1 MKLLKLVAVLLFFKT
16 GIIYSQCD
24 VFIKKFEDDLYS
36 SKQLR
41 EYVAKMKQP
50 DNAFDAWR
58 ILYQEDL
65 DLTKDLAKIKEVE
78 RNLEAIKKIG
88 GYKKWQSLSDFF
100 KNNQWTNTNIDL
112 FLNTFS
118 GAKSLENAQSW
129 KLLKDAGRTKLM
141 NDTETVQKLA
151 EVLSDRSIQKILGNE
166 TDNILKKF
174 LTVHKNDNWSWNK
187 FALKEHLDKLKTIT
201 NRYEGVEGF
210 NKSLRDALNN
220 PAPAVQDGLW
230 HMITDLEKRNIAK
243 TKIKAFDL
251 EFDGDDLPCINCR
264 FDVELITQNTDELK
278 FIEYKSYKNAE
289 NINKK
294 QFLNYIAKIDD
305 IKQLQYVFNKNKLS
319 LNEAKN
325 GMKEFFKKNVED
337 MFKPIRQEGIG
348 KDKMKK
354 LFEFDNFKFDNA
366 TEFKQLLDKNE
377 KFRNNVLKFIIIN

>member
-65 DLTKDLAKIKEVE
+65 GLTKDLAKIKEVE
-78 RNLEAIKKIG
+78 RNLETIKKIG

-151 EVLSDRSIQKILGNE
+151 DVLSDRSIRKILGNE
-166 TDNILKKF
+166 TDDILKKF
-174 LTVHKNDNWSWNK
+174 LTSHKNENWNWNK
-187 FALKEHLDKLKTIT
+187 FALKEHLDKLKSIA
-201 NRYEGVEGF
+201 NKYEGTEGF

-251 EFDGDDLPCINCR
+251 EFDGDDLFKLINSC
-264 FDVELITQNTDELK
+264 
-278 FIEYKSYKNAE
+278 
-289 NINKK
+289 
-294 QFLNYIAKIDD
+294 
-305 IKQLQYVFNKNKLS
+305 
-319 LNEAKN
+319 
-325 GMKEFFKKNVED
+325 FFKT
-337 MFKPIRQEGIG
+337 FFLI
-348 KDKMKK
+348 
-354 LFEFDNFKFDNA
+354 L
-366 TEFKQLLDKNE
+366 
-377 KFRNNVLKFIIIN
+377 IITV

>member
-174 LTVHKNDNWSWNK
+174 LTAHKNDNWSWNK

-294 QFLNYIAKIDD
+294 QFLNYIANIDD
-305 IKQLQYVFNKNKLS
+305 IKQLQYVFHTPKITLEN
-319 LNEAKN
+319 AKK
-325 GMKEFFKKNVED
+325 GMKEFFKKNAED

>member
-141 NDTETVQKLA
+141 NDTKTVQKLA

-174 LTVHKNDNWSWNK
+174 LTAHKNDNWSWNK

-294 QFLNYIAKIDD
+294 QFLNYIANIDD
-305 IKQLQYVFNKNKLS
+305 IKQLQYVFHTPKITLEN
-319 LNEAKN
+319 AKK
-325 GMKEFFKKNVED
+325 GMKEFFKKNAED

>member
-1 MKLLKLVAVLLFFKT
+1 MYIARIIHCIFLK
-16 GIIYSQCD
+16 
-24 VFIKKFEDDLYS
+24 E
-36 SKQLR
+36 
-41 EYVAKMKQP
+41 
-50 DNAFDAWR
+50 N
-58 ILYQEDL
+58 
-65 DLTKDLAKIKEVE
+65 KI
-78 RNLEAIKKIG
+78 
-88 GYKKWQSLSDFF
+88 Q
-100 KNNQWTNTNIDL
+100 
-112 FLNTFS
+112 
-118 GAKSLENAQSW
+118 
-129 KLLKDAGRTKLM
+129 
-141 NDTETVQKLA
+141 
-151 EVLSDRSIQKILGNE
+151 
-166 TDNILKKF
+166 KKF
-174 LTVHKNDNWSWNK
+174 LIAHKNDNWSWNK

-289 NINKK
+289 NISKK

-325 GMKEFFKKNVED
+325 GMKKFFDENAKEIFEANSNLFKKIKDFDGDLIEKWQD
-337 MFKPIRQEGIG
+337 FKNYTS
-348 KDKMKK
+348 DKRFTTDNK
-354 LFEFDNFKFDNA
+354 LFDFIK
-366 TEFKQLLDKNE
+366 TE
-377 KFRNNVLKFIIIN
+377 

>member
-174 LTVHKNDNWSWNK
+174 LTAHKNDNWSWNK

>member
-174 LTVHKNDNWSWNK
+174 LTAHKNDNWSWNK

-243 TKIKAFDL
+243 TKIRAFDL

-294 QFLNYIAKIDD
+294 QFLNYIANIDD
-305 IKQLQYVFNKNKLS
+305 IKQLQYVFHTPKITLEN
-319 LNEAKN
+319 AKK
-325 GMKEFFKKNVED
+325 GVKEFFKKNAED
-337 MFKPIRQEGIG
+337 VFEANPNLFKTYDRVGGGKVRNLSDFENLLKDNNTNSNHPMF
-348 KDKMKK
+348 
-354 LFEFDNFKFDNA
+354 NFIKTD
-366 TEFKQLLDKNE
+366 
-377 KFRNNVLKFIIIN
+377 

>member
-1 MKLLKLVAVLLFFKT
+1 MK
-16 GIIYSQCD
+16 
-24 VFIKKFEDDLYS
+24 E
-36 SKQLR
+36 
-41 EYVAKMKQP
+41 
-50 DNAFDAWR
+50 N
-58 ILYQEDL
+58 
-65 DLTKDLAKIKEVE
+65 KI
-78 RNLEAIKKIG
+78 
-88 GYKKWQSLSDFF
+88 Q
-100 KNNQWTNTNIDL
+100 
-112 FLNTFS
+112 
-118 GAKSLENAQSW
+118 
-129 KLLKDAGRTKLM
+129 
-141 NDTETVQKLA
+141 
-151 EVLSDRSIQKILGNE
+151 
-166 TDNILKKF
+166 KKF
-174 LTVHKNDNWSWNK
+174 LIAHKNDNWSWNK

-289 NINKK
+289 NISKK

-325 GMKEFFKKNVED
+325 GMKKFFDENAKEIFEANSNLFKKIKDFDGDLIEKWQD
-337 MFKPIRQEGIG
+337 FKNYTS
-348 KDKMKK
+348 DKRFTTDNK
-354 LFEFDNFKFDNA
+354 LFDFIK
-366 TEFKQLLDKNE
+366 TE
-377 KFRNNVLKFIIIN
+377 